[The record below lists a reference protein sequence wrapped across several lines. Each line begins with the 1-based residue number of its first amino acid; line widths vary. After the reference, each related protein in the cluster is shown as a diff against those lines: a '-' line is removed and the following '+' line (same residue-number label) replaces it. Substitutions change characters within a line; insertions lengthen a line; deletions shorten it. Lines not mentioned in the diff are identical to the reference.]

1 VFDTSRIPQ
10 LLEMRYSPRSM
21 GKLFNS
27 RSYEDDEDSSGQ
39 LDMFSW
45 YDDEDSDNQAPE
57 DDPDEY

>member
-1 VFDTSRIPQ
+1 
-10 LLEMRYSPRSM
+10 M